1 MYNTSIPL
9 ITFGFIVLVGSE
21 DGHEELLA
29 AVKAVT
35 NSGMNLIK
43 YYLIVYPLY
52 LSDGVVLYF
61 LITTASSFSSQF
73 WRQMELFFGLITEE
87 DIAYWKQKVL
97 ILFPVGEEVIAFLLV
112 LSYIRKMLWI
122 CDVNNSM
129 ALMCPLIEL
138 ELLFFL

>member
-1 MYNTSIPL
+1 MYNDSIPL
-9 ITFGFIVLVGSE
+9 IAFGFIVLVGSD

-29 AVKAVT
+29 AVKGVI

-43 YYLIVYPLY
+43 YYLIVYPIYL
-52 LSDGVVLYF
+52 LSDGVVLLYF

-97 ILFPVGEEVIAFLLV
+97 IFSLLV
-112 LSYIRKMLWI
+112 RKILHSCWCFHI
-122 CDVNNSM
+122 
-129 ALMCPLIEL
+129 
-138 ELLFFL
+138 